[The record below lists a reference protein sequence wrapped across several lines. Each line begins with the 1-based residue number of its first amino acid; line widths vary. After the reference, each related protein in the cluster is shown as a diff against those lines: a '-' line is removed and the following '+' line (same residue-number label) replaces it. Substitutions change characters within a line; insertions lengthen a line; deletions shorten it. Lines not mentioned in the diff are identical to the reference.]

1 MGLFYDI
8 IFFTSYFFVLII
20 FLTIAII
27 FAKKIH
33 AWIWYSIGAIIT
45 FFSLIG
51 NHKLLDNDG
60 FDNSIAINNPSTYWM
75 IYFVLLMISAVIIY
89 TRYSMSQENS
99 KEFDTNDYGK
109 PISNI
114 EKTYKHKKSRFKNTH
129 PFLRKLINF
138 LLCIFFIPLSV
149 IAADILLM
157 LVLGNSIE
165 GVTAIVILFVVAA
178 LLFALL
184 YYIFIG
190 QKNKQAKKK
199 AIGFEEINSR
209 DKAREEYKKGNLEI
223 LYLLSPMFGGSTNE
237 DNILYVPIGINKLK
251 ESYDNII
258 ADLLE
263 QGKVKSYN
271 CQPEY
276 KGESSIPSKITITS
290 GKNGNIVFKETIHI
304 W

>member
-1 MGLFYDI
+1 MYELFGFI
-8 IFFTSYFFVLII
+8 GYFFYLLV
-20 FLTIAII
+20 FLAVAII
-27 FAKKIH
+27 FAKKLH

-45 FFSLIG
+45 FLNLIR
-51 NHKLLDNDG
+51 NQILLDNDG

-89 TRYSMSQENS
+89 TRYSISQENS
-99 KEFDTNDYGK
+99 KEFDTNDYGE

-114 EKTYKHKKSRFKNTH
+114 EKTYKHKKRHFKNAH
-129 PFLRKLINF
+129 SFVVKFVKISM
-138 LLCIFFIPLSV
+138 CIIFIPLS
-149 IAADILLM
+149 ILASEMLLM
-157 LVLGNSIE
+157 LILGDYIE
-165 GVTAIVILFVVAA
+165 GVIALVLVFIVAA

-184 YYIFIG
+184 YYLFIIRIFNRF
-190 QKNKQAKKK
+190 KKQNP
-199 AIGFEEINSR
+199 INFEEITSR
-209 DKAREEYKKGNLEI
+209 TRAYEEFRKGNLEI

-251 ESYDNII
+251 ESCDNII
-258 ADLLE
+258 FDLLE
-263 QGKVKSYN
+263 QGKVKSYH

-290 GKNGNIVFKETIHI
+290 GKDGNIVFKETIHI